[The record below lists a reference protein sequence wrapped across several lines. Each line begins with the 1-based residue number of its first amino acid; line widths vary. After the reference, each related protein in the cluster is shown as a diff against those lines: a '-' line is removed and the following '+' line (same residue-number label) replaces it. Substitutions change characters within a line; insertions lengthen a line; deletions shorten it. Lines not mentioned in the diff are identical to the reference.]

1 MTYEEAYN
9 ELQEIVENM
18 EHGSISVDE
27 LSAKVKRAAELIA
40 FCKKKLQDT
49 ELDVAEVLKQL
60 NEEQGN
66 KGNG

>member
-1 MTYEEAYN
+1 MTYEEAYH
-9 ELQEIVENM
+9 ELQEIVEKM
-18 EHGSISVDE
+18 EHGSIGVDE